1 MQSNIIEILWTF
13 DKFPEQ
19 NKHSEIQ
26 EIRSVCLTFLHTLSE
41 SYVFVNAQFLL
52 SISFSY

>member
-1 MQSNIIEILWTF
+1 MQSNNIEILWPF

-19 NKHSEIQ
+19 KKYSEIQ
-26 EIRSVCLTFLHTLSE
+26 EIRSVCLTFLHTTSE
-41 SYVFVNAQFLL
+41 PYVFVNAEFLL